1 MPRYDRHDIH
11 TDIPRRPDRPE
22 ASDLFLYP
30 LVFLSDRTMHEYS
43 KRLRANNVPR
53 RLSYNS
59 STETPPVPDFAE
71 LTAAPSAPPPCPPGM
86 PTCNR
91 RFQKTTYSKIPYTLR
106 GSELILA
113 ERKQS
118 PYTDIKISLLSRRC
132 PRQGI
137 TGHCRKCFRRNAS
150 FHAWIFL

>member
-1 MPRYDRHDIH
+1 MIGMTSIRIFQDDQTDRKHPI
-11 TDIPRRPDRPE
+11 
-22 ASDLFLYP
+22 SFY
-30 LVFLSDRTMHEYS
+30 VLSFFCPTGPCMNTRNICGQTTV
-43 KRLRANNVPR
+43 LR
-53 RLSYNS
+53 RLSHNS
-59 STETPPVPDFAE
+59 ATETPPVPDFAE

-137 TGHCRKCFRRNAS
+137 TGHCRKCFRSNAS